1 MTCEKVSCAVC
12 FVYLVGQIA
21 ALAVELSLLPS
32 FARQQTF
39 SRCRDYSTILCIIL
53 EHVDLADEIFNLAD
67 RTKQAHQLLAE
78 ENCHISIL
86 AQELLKSGNY
96 PAFFEARTNLRM
108 VSRETPKS
116 AATLR

>member
-12 FVYLVGQIA
+12 FVYLVGQIPAPA
-21 ALAVELSLLPS
+21 AVLPLLQS

-53 EHVDLADEIFNLAD
+53 EHVDLTDEILNLAD
-67 RTKQAHQLLAE
+67 RTKRAHQLLAE

-86 AQELLKSGNY
+86 AQELPKSGNY
-96 PAFFEARTNLRM
+96 PAFLRHEPTF
-108 VSRETPKS
+108 VWFR
-116 AATLR
+116 A